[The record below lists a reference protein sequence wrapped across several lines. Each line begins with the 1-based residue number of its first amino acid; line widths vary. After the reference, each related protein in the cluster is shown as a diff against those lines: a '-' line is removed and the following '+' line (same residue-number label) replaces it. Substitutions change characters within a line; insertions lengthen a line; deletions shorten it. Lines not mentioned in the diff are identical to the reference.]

1 MNQDVYIPDYM
12 KTSHDQRFFQALANH
27 ITRTSG
33 EIEWTTSGPVV
44 DGVNISY
51 QFMYPPIYGVDE
63 EIEKL
68 NNPKKDRKFITL
80 TVEEIEFIT
89 GRKYTTIHIVGGG
102 SNAEYL
108 NQLTAEKTGKK
119 VLAGPSEAT
128 AIGNL
133 VAQMIAAG
141 VYQDAKEAR
150 KSIFESFEIKK
161 IQSR

>member
-80 TVEEIEFIT
+80 TVEEIEFIQS
-89 GRKYTTIHIVGGG
+89 KIKG
-102 SNAEYL
+102 SNGDIEKKL
-108 NQLTAEKTGKK
+108 NECIDSNPSTFASKDAIDPIRLEKLNKFIHDNK
-119 VLAGPSEAT
+119 N
-128 AIGNL
+128 I
-133 VAQMIAAG
+133 
-141 VYQDAKEAR
+141 
-150 KSIFESFEIKK
+150 
-161 IQSR
+161 